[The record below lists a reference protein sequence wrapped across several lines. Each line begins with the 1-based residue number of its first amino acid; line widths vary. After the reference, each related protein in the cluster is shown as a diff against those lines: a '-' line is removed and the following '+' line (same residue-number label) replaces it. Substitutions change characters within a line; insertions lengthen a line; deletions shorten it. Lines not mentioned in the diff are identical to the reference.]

1 MKILYIL
8 VLFFIAPLLLFSQ
21 VKEDSSGTKTFTI
34 KKKKKIENS
43 SGNLHFSI
51 TKVNVSENSAKGTF
65 KLKRKDETAPLI
77 TIISPAAKR
86 GFKIIEEKKFVTIT
100 GKVEDE
106 SGIFEVLVNDK
117 EANVSAEGLFQASI
131 PLAYGNNKVVVKATD
146 IKQNVGVKEF
156 VIERQTSKITTVL
169 PPENVSEEIVWEEPP
184 RENFLTTHEKF
195 IIKAR
200 VNSDSK
206 IKQIKIL
213 QNDWKIDS
221 KTLQSVNTTELNHFD
236 VNEPISLKY
245 GLNRIKIEV
254 ITEKGVFLSQTSIN
268 RNMITASYHAL
279 IIGVQDYDDPAINDL
294 SEPINDA
301 QYLYD
306 VLIKYYTFD
315 KKNITFLKNPTKSE
329 IFAALSNLRKTITS
343 QDNLL
348 IFYAGHG
355 YWDEAM
361 NNGYWLPKDAN
372 QDNPVNWLPNTDLT
386 NYLSVIKSKHTL
398 LIADACF
405 SGGIFKTRKAFNNNY
420 AMEKLNKLS
429 SRKAITSGTLKE
441 VPDKSVFMEYF
452 IKRLKENTKKYL
464 SAEQLYSSLRMAV
477 INNSPNIPQYGTI
490 QNVGDE
496 GGDFIFIK
504 RKK

>member
-1 MKILYIL
+1 MKTLLIF
-8 VLFFIAPLLLFSQ
+8 VLFIIAPFLLFPQ
-21 VKEDSSGTKTFTI
+21 VKEDSSGTKTFSI
-34 KKKKKIENS
+34 KKTKKTENS

-51 TKVNVSENSAKGTF
+51 TKVKVSEQSAKGTF
-65 KLKRKDETAPLI
+65 SIKGKDETPPLI
-77 TIISPAAKR
+77 SIISPAAKR
-86 GFKIIEEKKFVTIT
+86 GFKIIEENKFVTIT

-106 SGIFEVLVNDK
+106 SGIFEVLVNNK
-117 EANVSAEGLFQASI
+117 EANVSADGLFQVSI
-131 PLAYGNNKVVVKATD
+131 PLAYGNNTIIVKAVD
-146 IKQNVGVKEF
+146 IKQNTGQKEF
-156 VIERQTSKITTVL
+156 VIERQTSKILTIAGL
-169 PPENVSEEIVWEEPP
+169 GNVSNEIIWESPSKD
-184 RENFLTTHEKF
+184 NFSTSQEKF
-195 IIKAR
+195 NIKAR
-200 VNSDSK
+200 VNSESK
-206 IKQIKIL
+206 IKEVKIL
-213 QNDWKIDS
+213 HNNWKITS
-221 KTLQSVNTTELNHFD
+221 KTLGAVKYNEACHFN
-236 VNEPISLKY
+236 VNEPISLIF
-245 GLNRIKIEV
+245 GLNKINIEV
-254 ITEKGVFLSQTSIN
+254 VTEKNVFISEIN
-268 RNMITASYHAL
+268 IKCSMIKANYHAL

-294 SEPINDA
+294 SQPVKDA
-301 QYLYD
+301 QRLYD
-306 VLIKYYTFD
+306 VLTTEYTF
-315 KKNITFLKNPTKSE
+315 KPKNVTFLKNPTKAE
-329 IFAALSNLRKTITS
+329 IFASLHKMRSTITQ

-361 NNGYWLPKDAN
+361 NNGYWLPKDAA

-420 AMEKLNKLS
+420 AMEKLNKLP

-441 VPDKSVFMEYF
+441 VPDRSVFLQYF

-464 SAEQLYSSLRMAV
+464 SAEQLYSSLRIAV

-504 RKK
+504 QEK